1 MSRLLILCPAYYST
15 SHLLRVSLNYDLE
28 YRNKFILPPICRDAI
43 SRGVEGTLSL
53 VTKLIVMR
61 NTRVYILFS
70 IADVYVP
77 IVWASQN
84 FLLRSG
90 IVLSQD
96 DVNTYMWSVGGLCLV
111 RVELKMRSQVV
122 ASSILNILLCFEAGN

>member
-1 MSRLLILCPAYYST
+1 MSRLL
-15 SHLLRVSLNYDLE
+15 RVGLNYGLE
-28 YRNKFILPPICRDAI
+28 NRNKFILPSICRDAI